1 MCNLLIPDF
10 ISHVAIIIIFCCGIL
25 VCYKYSSLG
34 NSRKKQ
40 SLPLDLQLKVL
51 KRAKSRMEESPHTYY
66 LCCGSIS
73 SALEYYDLDSTC
85 QNPIPVFCMK
95 NAILYGNARKSKSGL
110 FWWPLT
116 LTGKEDRIK
125 FLDWCISQVELQI
138 KYETQKNKGFYR
150 KRLK

>member
-34 NSRKKQ
+34 SPKKKQ

-51 KRAKSRMEESPHTYY
+51 KRAKSRMEEAP
-66 LCCGSIS
+66 
-73 SALEYYDLDSTC
+73 
-85 QNPIPVFCMK
+85 Q
-95 NAILYGNARKSKSGL
+95 
-110 FWWPLT
+110 T
-116 LTGKEDRIK
+116 LTDKENRIK
-125 FLDWCISQVELQI
+125 FLNWCINQIELQI
-138 KYETQKNKGFYR
+138 KYETQKNKGFYS

>member
-34 NSRKKQ
+34 RSKKKQ
-40 SLPLDLQLKVL
+40 SLSLDIQLKVL
-51 KRAKSRMEESPHTYY
+51 KMAKSRMIVAPHTYY
-66 LCCGSIS
+66 LCGCIS
-73 SALEYYDLDSTC
+73 RALYDCNLDDIY
-85 QNPIPVFCMK
+85 QNPIPVFCRK
-95 NAILYGNARKSKSGL
+95 NAILYGNARNDSSL
-110 FWWPLT
+110 YWWPLT

-138 KYETQKNKGFYR
+138 KYETRRNKRFYR
-150 KRLK
+150 KWFK

>member
-34 NSRKKQ
+34 NSKKKQ

-51 KRAKSRMEESPHTYY
+51 KRAKRKMEVAPHMYY
-66 LCCGSIS
+66 LCKCIS
-73 SALEYYDLDSTC
+73 CALYDYDLDNIC
-85 QNPIPVFCMK
+85 KDPIPVFCRK
-95 NAILYGNARKSKSGL
+95 NAILYGNAIKNVSVI

-116 LTGKEDRIK
+116 LAGKEDRIK

-138 KYETQKNKGFYR
+138 KYETQKNKRFYR
-150 KRLK
+150 KWFK